1 MISRAD
7 IETAHGRVA
16 EHIRRTP
23 VVSIE
28 AGAFGVDFPVWLK
41 LEQTQLTGSF
51 KVRGAFNNM
60 LTLDIPDAGIVAASG
75 GNHGAAVA
83 YAATKLGIAST
94 VFVPKVLA
102 SEVKLKRMRD
112 FGATVIVS
120 DGTVGDVMEEYAEY
134 AAKTGALAVHPYDT
148 APTLTG
154 QGTIAREIEQQ
165 IPNIDTVI
173 IAVGGGGLIG
183 GVASWF
189 DGVANV
195 IAVES
200 EGTATL
206 NHALANGLGG
216 DLTVSGVAAS
226 ALGAPDIGV
235 LPFEIAKKIIKTNI
249 VVSDDDIYD
258 AQMRLWNGARIIG
271 EPSAAAAM
279 AVLTTGAYVPAK
291 DETVCV
297 VICGGNVEPNWF
309 GR

>member
-7 IETAHGRVA
+7 ITKAHDRVA
-16 EHIRRTP
+16 DHIRRTP
-23 VVSIE
+23 VMSFE
-28 AGAFGVDFPVWLK
+28 AGGLGVDCPVWLK
-41 LEQTQLTGSF
+41 LEQTQITGSF
-51 KVRGAFNNM
+51 KVRGAFNTM
-60 LTLDIPDAGIVAASG
+60 LSSDIPEAGVVAASG

-83 YAATKLGIAST
+83 YAATKLGIRST

-102 SEVKLKRMRD
+102 NEVKLNRMRG
-112 FGATVIVS
+112 FGAKVIVAE
-120 DGTVGDVMEEYAEY
+120 GTVGDVMEEYADH
-134 AAKTGALAVHPYDT
+134 ASKTGALAVHPYDT

-165 IPNIDTVI
+165 IPNVDTVI

-189 DGVANV
+189 AGVANV

-206 NHALANGLGG
+206 NQALANGLGG
-216 DLTVSGVAAS
+216 DLAVSGVAAS
-226 ALGAPDIGV
+226 SLGAPDIGIM
-235 LPFEIAKKIIKTNI
+235 PFEIAQKVIKTNI
-249 VVSDDDIYD
+249 VVSDDEVYD
-258 AQMRLWNGARIIG
+258 AQMSLWNGARIVG

-279 AVLTTGAYVPAK
+279 AALTTGAYVPAK
-291 DETVCV
+291 DETICV

-309 GR
+309 IR